1 MRALA
6 THVRFAFR
14 TLRRAPGFA
23 AIAILC
29 LGVGIGAIT
38 TMGEVVDVL
47 LFRAPPHVRD
57 AGEIVQVRFDFVM
70 PGATSTRHT
79 PMGINYGV
87 GYADY
92 VGLRDS
98 LRTFESV
105 AAYKSAQLSLGRDV
119 AARPVT
125 VGFVTGT
132 FFPLLGVHPLLGRL

>member
-57 AGEIVQVRFDFVM
+57 AGEIVQVRFDFVF
-70 PGATSTRHT
+70 PGATSTRQ
-79 PMGINYGV
+79 PKNMVSMGV

-98 LRTFESV
+98 LHTFESV
-105 AAYKSAQLSLGRDV
+105 AAYNTARLSLGRD
-119 AARPVT
+119 AAA
-125 VGFVTGT
+125 
-132 FFPLLGVHPLLGRL
+132 